1 MKNRVLLFSVSLVVA
16 ASLAVALV
24 SWRAS
29 LKFYMLEKLS
39 HFSPRDAMC
48 LCELGKL
55 HYKGKGT
62 PRSIK
67 RSLECFQKAA
77 ALNNPKAYYK
87 LGNIL
92 SHRFQIER
100 GLEAN
105 PSFWDG
111 VQFNLREAL
120 RCYRI
125 SASMG
130 YPGACVRLGFFS
142 IIGLGTDRS
151 YRDAFYWY
159 SKAALQGNAIGQWWL
174 GHLYSHA
181 LGLESKENLP
191 NQWDEIPLDYKKAI
205 EWFTLAANQ
214 GFAQAQCWLGYL
226 YSHGGGFMDRPPQN
240 EWSSTGIERD
250 LDVAIEWYTKAAEQG
265 NEIAQYHLGYLYL
278 RSGDDHDG
286 HFKQAHMW
294 LVKAA
299 SKGNRFAQR
308 LLGSMYEFG
317 AGVPLNHKEAL
328 EWYAKAAEQGDHYAA
343 KYRTEILSKK
353 DRQTSHKLLAHCSL
367 HDSLSKHTILT

>member
-100 GLEAN
+100 GLETN

-142 IIGLGTDRS
+142 FMGIGTRRS

-159 SKAALQGNAIGQWWL
+159 SKAADKGSVIGQW
-174 GHLYSHA
+174 
-181 LGLESKENLP
+181 
-191 NQWDEIPLDYKKAI
+191 
-205 EWFTLAANQ
+205 
-214 GFAQAQCWLGYL
+214 WLGYL
-226 YSHGGGFMDRPPQN
+226 YSHAP
-240 EWSSTGIERD
+240 SSNSDENPSNVWNDIP
-250 LDVAIEWYTKAAEQG
+250 LDYEKAIEWFTKAAEQG
-265 NEIAQYHLGYLYL
+265 APRAQSWLGYLHAHGGL
-278 RSGDDHDG
+278 FFQELSLSEDDADLNRAVDW
-286 HFKQAHMW
+286 FEKATTRNSDEALYW
-294 LVKAA
+294 LVYLCYVAGSNLNVPSQKMFNWYMSAA
-299 SKGNRFAQR
+299 LKKHLIAQR
-308 LLGSMYEFG
+308 LVGSCYEFG
-317 AGVPLNHKEAL
+317 IGTERNFHSAL
-328 EWYAKAAEQGDHYAA
+328 TWYATASKNGDPFAKRYAI
-343 KYRTEILSKK
+343 KLMKMLDIKDHEIRNTTLSKPMASPM
-353 DRQTSHKLLAHCSL
+353 TPPHLSHP
-367 HDSLSKHTILT
+367 